1 MSDNQFIGALYT
13 YPWDLVDEGLDT
25 ALDKIVD
32 LTGCQE
38 IQLTPS
44 YHVSNYFLPHNPRR
58 PVYLG

>member
-32 LTGCQE
+32 LTGCQGNPAHPE
-38 IQLTPS
+38 LPRLQLFPAS
-44 YHVSNYFLPHNPRR
+44 
-58 PVYLG
+58 